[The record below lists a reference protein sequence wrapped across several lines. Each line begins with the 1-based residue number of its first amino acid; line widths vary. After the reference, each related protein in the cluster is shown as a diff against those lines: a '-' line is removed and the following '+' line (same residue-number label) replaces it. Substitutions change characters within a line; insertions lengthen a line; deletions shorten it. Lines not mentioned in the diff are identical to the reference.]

1 MCKNRFPGMVGLI
14 LSLALLSG
22 RVCADTVIIGN
33 NAMPDG
39 VVDAGVA
46 KKLWLGKMK
55 KLPGVGKV
63 KIVDQAKN
71 SSIRD
76 NFYVSVT
83 SKNRSQIKAYWAK
96 IVFTGKA
103 LPPKSL
109 DTDSD
114 VINLVKSS
122 KNVIGYVDSASVDDS
137 VKVLYTV
144 K

>member
-1 MCKNRFPGMVGLI
+1 MTLLI
-14 LSLALLSG
+14 SSS
-22 RVCADTVIIGN
+22 VYADTVIIGN
-33 NAMPDG
+33 NSMPDG
-39 VVDAGVA
+39 VVDAAVA

-71 SSIRD
+71 SSIRN
-76 NFYVSVT
+76 NFYTNVT
-83 SKNRSQIKAYWAK
+83 SKNQSQIKAYWAK

-109 DTDSD
+109 NTDSD

-122 KNVIGYVDSASVDDS
+122 KNIIGYVDSASVDDS
-137 VKVLYTV
+137 VKVLYTI